1 MISRRRN
8 NRIPNLIINIQ
19 RLEFFVFKFVNQVV
33 SNLACHRYPILKS
46 FVPKL
51 DRGKLASNQFKPPQ
65 TSLSIPLSSPNSFKQ
80 EILSKIS
87 FKPSQT
93 TSNHLKPRQTTSNP
107 LVYPRNQTKKGRNYR
122 YCFTFIAST
131 SCPRTPTSNSS
142 KLEAERARYICMEI
156 GYKIGRRKE

>member
-51 DRGKLASNQFKPPQ
+51 DRGKLAFKPVQTTSNIAIDTRSPNPSHPQ
-65 TSLSIPLSSPNSFKQ
+65 TRLNRNSFPKS
-80 EILSKIS
+80 L
-87 FKPSQT
+87 
-93 TSNHLKPRQTTSNP
+93 SNHLKPRQITSNP